1 MYLLFKKKFIYN
13 YYYVYYFYLYVYNKN
28 IKFVLDCFHSILSIS
43 FRLDED
49 YYKVFT
55 ECVSILASEDMYENP
70 NSLESKKI
78 QAFNSAKACAEMA
91 KNMSTKMKKMQ
102 QHQLNEKNK

>member
-1 MYLLFKKKFIYN
+1 MYTTSTCMCIIKILNL
-13 YYYVYYFYLYVYNKN
+13 YLIV
-28 IKFVLDCFHSILSIS
+28 FHSILSIS
-43 FRLDED
+43 FRLGED

-55 ECVSILASEDMYENP
+55 ECVSILASEDMYKNP

-91 KNMSTKMKKMQ
+91 KKHVN
-102 QHQLNEKNK
+102 